1 MKKRELME
9 RERHSVEVRHQM
21 EKWMHDRV
29 ENIKSK
35 AQQRDESMSKTQ
47 TQREWQQMIKRE

>member
-47 TQREWQQMIKRE
+47 TQREWQ